1 MKWFNDLSIKMK
13 MISSMGFILLIS
25 VTLVFVSL
33 YLSNKI
39 SASGIEAATHEAPL
53 IDACMEAKLLATT
66 AHLVFEEIMGG
77 DADESIDYVWE
88 LLDESKWYLKAIQNG
103 ANNEEGTF
111 IATDTPAA
119 QDLITKS
126 LTILSDFRNA
136 ASQRYATLGQEIK
149 GGDVTFDESYTSYM
163 VAVDNI
169 ESILQDNMA
178 EATELIRSVTAT
190 NNTVMYLYLFFGGG
204 LLIAASFLIIRSLTK
219 PIVALQEGMQKVT
232 SGDLSVRLE
241 VESIDELG
249 QLTEG
254 FNGLVNNLAMASQN
268 QSEVQTQVKQST
280 DDLNMVST
288 TLQDLTDLMGEKSN
302 SIADQSN
309 MVAAAAEEMSTN
321 MDTIAQASQAS
332 QNNMNSVAGATEEMT
347 STVSEIAQNAEQA
360 RGITAEAVQNVAVAS
375 DSVNHLGTAAREI
388 SKVTDTIIEI
398 AEQTKLLALNA
409 TIEAARAGEAGKGFA
424 VVANEVKELAK
435 QTNDATAD
443 ISQKIEAIQSG
454 TDGTVKEIASISGVI
469 NRVNDIVNTIATA
482 VEEQN
487 VTTQD
492 IATNIG
498 LATGGMTDVVNNV
511 GQAAQASREIASNI
525 ANVNV
530 DISSVKQTGQDLKN
544 TATMVTDT
552 GTQLTEMATQ
562 LNS

>member
-13 MISSMGFILLIS
+13 MISAMGFILTMS

-33 YLSNKI
+33 YLAGQI
-39 SASGIEAATHEAPL
+39 SDSGLEAATHEAPL

-77 DADESIDYVWE
+77 DANESIDYVWE
-88 LLDESKWYLKAIQNG
+88 LLDESKWYLAAIQNG
-103 ANNEEGTF
+103 DSNDEGTF

-119 QDLITKS
+119 KALVTQSMK
-126 LTILSDFRNA
+126 ILSDFEKA
-136 ASQRYATLGQEIK
+136 AHRRYATLGQDIED
-149 GGDVTFDESYTSYM
+149 GDVAFDESYTSYM
-163 VAVDNI
+163 IAVDDV
-169 ESILQDNMA
+169 EGILQDNMKA
-178 EATELIRSVTAT
+178 ATELIRSVTAT
-190 NNTVMYLYLFFGGG
+190 NNTVMYLYLVFGGG
-204 LLIAASFLIIRSLTK
+204 LLISASFLIIRSLTK
-219 PIVALQEGMQKVT
+219 PILALQEGMQKVT
-232 SGDLSVRLE
+232 SGDLSVRLD
-241 VESIDELG
+241 VDSIDELG
-249 QLTEG
+249 QLTDG
-254 FNGLVNNLAMASQN
+254 FNGLVNNLSSASQA
-268 QSEVQTQVKQST
+268 QAEVQTQVKQST

-302 SIADQSN
+302 NIADQSN
-309 MVAAAAEEMSTN
+309 MVAAAAEQMSAN
-321 MDTIAQASQAS
+321 MDNIAQASQAS
-332 QNNMNSVAGATEEMT
+332 QDNMNSVAGATEEMT

-360 RGITAEAVQNVAVAS
+360 REITAEAVQNVAVAS
-375 DSVNHLGTAAREI
+375 ERVNHLGSAATEI

-443 ISQKIEAIQSG
+443 ISQKIEAIQAG
-454 TDGTVKEIASISGVI
+454 TDGTVTEIASISGVI

-492 IATNIG
+492 IASNIG

-511 GQAAQASREIASNI
+511 TQAAQASREIASNI

-530 DISSVKQTGQDLKN
+530 DIGSVKQTGQDLKN
-544 TATMVTDT
+544 TASMVTDT

-562 LNS
+562 LSS